1 MIGAGLR
8 WTLVIAH
15 FLRGWL
21 ICVALFPFVGEQA
34 RNAHI
39 VAWSKQLLK
48 LLRVQLQYDGALPDG
63 ACVIA
68 ANHVSW
74 LDIFLVLAH
83 RPASF
88 VSKSEAGAWPMIG
101 KLLRAAGTILID
113 RGRRKAVHEA
123 LQQIRHRLNDQAAV
137 AFFPE
142 GTTSDGTGLLPF
154 HANLF
159 EAAMQPR
166 SADASRWQPV
176 PVVPIAIRYELQGS
190 ICLDAAYIGETTL
203 LDSMHRLIK
212 SAPMQAIVIVGQHL
226 SPADFATR
234 HALATATQD
243 VISKALRTRSGPE

>member
-1 MIGAGLR
+1 MGAALR
-8 WTLVIAH
+8 WLRVLVH

-21 ICVALFPFVGEQA
+21 VCVALFPFVKEQA
-34 RNAHI
+34 RNAHV
-39 VAWSKQLLK
+39 VAWSKKLLA
-48 LLRVQLQYDGALPDG
+48 LLRVELKYEGALPDG

-74 LDIFLVLAH
+74 LDIFLVLAN

-113 RGRRKAVHEA
+113 RSRRKAVHEA
-123 LQQIRHRLNDQAAV
+123 LQQIRHRLHGEGGV

-159 EAAMQPR
+159 EAAMPPK
-166 SADASRWQPV
+166 SAQAQHWQPV
-176 PVVPIAIRYELQGS
+176 PVVPVAIRYEIDGA

-203 LDSMHRLIK
+203 LDSMHRRITTG
-212 SAPMQAIVIVGQHL
+212 PMRAIVMVGEHL
-226 SPADFATR
+226 SPSDFATR
-234 HALATATQD
+234 HALAAATQD
-243 VISKALRTRSGPE
+243 VISKALRSRS

>member
-1 MIGAGLR
+1 LIGVGLR
-8 WTLVIAH
+8 WTRVLAH

-21 ICVALFPFVGEQA
+21 TCVALFPFVGQAA

-48 LLRVQLQYDGALPDG
+48 LLRVELQYEGALPEG

-68 ANHVSW
+68 ANHISW
-74 LDIFLVLAH
+74 LDIFLVLAC

-101 KLLRAAGTILID
+101 KLLRAAGTVLID

-123 LQQIRHRLNDQAAV
+123 LQQIRHRLNNQHAV

-159 EAAMQPR
+159 EAAMQPK
-166 SADASRWQPV
+166 SADAPHWRPV
-176 PVVPIAIRYELQGS
+176 PVVPIAIRYELHGA

-212 SAPMQAIVIVGQHL
+212 SGPMQAIVIVGQYL

-234 HALATATQD
+234 HALAAATQEI
-243 VISKALRTRSGPE
+243 ISKALRTRSGPE